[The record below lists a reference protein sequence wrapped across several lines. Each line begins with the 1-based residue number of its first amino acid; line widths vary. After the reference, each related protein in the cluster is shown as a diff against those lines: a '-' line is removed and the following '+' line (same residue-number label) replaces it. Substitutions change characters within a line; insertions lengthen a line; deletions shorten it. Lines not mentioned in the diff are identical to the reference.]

1 VKHGEVHIFRLLL
14 HINKFTYSKIHRTGC
29 KQVQERRN
37 IRLQNKCS
45 KVEFRD
51 FAEALNLALSLQ
63 LNHFIVKTAN
73 IHGIFKI
80 GICCLK
86 FSYNMYK
93 CYFDGIQDG
102 LLLFG
107 TTKIKIVQ
115 MLNIQ

>member
-1 VKHGEVHIFRLLL
+1 MKHGEVHIFRLLL
-14 HINKFTYSKIHRTGC
+14 HKNKFTYSKIHRTGC

-37 IRLQNKCS
+37 IRLQHKCS

-51 FAEALNLALSLQ
+51 FAEVLNLALSFQ
-63 LNHFIVKTAN
+63 LNHLIVKTAN
-73 IHGIFKI
+73 LHGFFKNAI
-80 GICCLK
+80 SCLK
-86 FSYNMYK
+86 LSYKYK

-102 LLLFG
+102 PLLFG